1 MTGPRA
7 VLRRT
12 ALAALPA
19 ECRPLIEPGAAGTGI
34 VHLGLGAFF
43 RAHQAVYT
51 EEAMA
56 SDGGDWGIVAVAPR
70 SRAVV
75 DALRAQDLMYAVAS
89 TAAHHTDVRV
99 VAALTGVRHAAGDP
113 DGVVALLADPR
124 VRVVTL
130 TVTEKAYVPADDPRT
145 VTGLLALGLLAR
157 ARADAGPLAVVSCD
171 NLPGNGRRLG
181 ELVGRTV
188 RAAGTPAQE
197 WIAGNVTFPSTTVD
211 RIVPAV
217 TPGTLA
223 LVRDRLGVADL
234 AAVQAEPYRQ
244 WIIEDAFPHG
254 RPAWDRAGAVL
265 TADTGPYDQ
274 LKLRTLNGLHS
285 SLAYL
290 GALAGRATIAE
301 TLALPHARVFA
312 ERLLAEEIL
321 PTLTPPAGVDTAA
334 YGRRVLD
341 RFANPA
347 IHHRTLQV
355 ATDGSH
361 KLPPRILRT
370 IAERRA
376 QGATTPWAALVVAA
390 WMRFVQGTAD
400 DGRPLPLDDPLADR
414 IRSALATAGAGPAG
428 VVDALLGLRA
438 VFPADLAH
446 DDPLRAQ
453 IVAWLTALTR
463 HGAAATLEG
472 V

>member
-7 VLRRT
+7 LLGRT
-12 ALAALPA
+12 ALAGLPA
-19 ECRPLIEPGAAGTGI
+19 ECRPLIEPGAAGPGV

-43 RAHQAVYT
+43 RAHQAIYT

-56 SDGGDWGIVAVAPR
+56 SAGGDWGIVAVAPR
-70 SRAVV
+70 SRAVH
-75 DALRAQDLMYAVAS
+75 DALRAQDLMFAVAS
-89 TAAHHTDVRV
+89 TAARRTDVRV
-99 VAALTGVRHAAGDP
+99 VAALTGVVHAAGDP

-124 VRVVTL
+124 IRVVTL
-130 TVTEKAYVPADDPRT
+130 TLTEKAYVPAGET
-145 VTGLLALGLLAR
+145 AVITGLLTRGLLAR

-171 NLPGNGRRLG
+171 NLPGNGARLR
-181 ELVGRTV
+181 ELIGRTV
-188 RAAGTPAQE
+188 RADTRAQE
-197 WIAGNVTFPSTTVD
+197 WIAGNVTFPGTTVD

-217 TPGTLA
+217 TPGTLD
-223 LVRDRLGVADL
+223 LVRERLGVTDL
-234 AAVQAEPYRQ
+234 AAVRAEPYRQ

-265 TADTGPYDQ
+265 TADTGPYDE

-301 TLALPHARVFA
+301 TLALPQARVFA
-312 ERLLAEEIL
+312 ELLLAEEIL
-321 PTLTPPAGVDTAA
+321 PTLTPPEGIDPAA
-334 YGRRVLD
+334 YGRSVLD

-347 IHHRTLQV
+347 IHHRTLQI

-361 KLPPRILRT
+361 KLPARIVRT
-370 IAERRA
+370 VLDRRA
-376 QGATTPWAALVVAA
+376 QGAPTPWAALVVAA

-414 IRSALATAGAGPAG
+414 IRSALATAGPGPAG
-428 VVDALLGLRA
+428 VVAALLDLRA
-438 VFPADLAH
+438 VFPSEFAH
-446 DDPLRAQ
+446 DTTLRKL
-453 IVAWLTALTR
+453 IVGWLTTLTR
-463 HGAAATLEG
+463 RGAAATLAG
-472 V
+472 M